1 MSYIITYYLPSG
13 LFVVVSWISFLIPPD
28 IVPGMQL
35 SLTWKVKWYRF
46 IMLHFCMN
54 ERILVCFAGRM
65 ALLITLFLV
74 LINIFNNITTNS
86 PKAEGLTAI
95 EIWMLACILF
105 VFGKMP
111 TINEIMFFSI
121 SPKVTKSERVREGV
135 SSYSTLRAIPL
146 LDGS

>member
-28 IVPGMQL
+28 IVP
-35 SLTWKVKWYRF
+35 
-46 IMLHFCMN
+46 
-54 ERILVCFAGRM
+54 GRM

-105 VFGKMP
+105 VFGESRFKIKES
-111 TINEIMFFSI
+111 TFF
-121 SPKVTKSERVREGV
+121 T
-135 SSYSTLRAIPL
+135 YSHKLQNLSFNLAVMGFLCSQGHLRY
-146 LDGS
+146 